1 MPSQRRMRALMYIV
15 LAGVVTLL
23 FFTSQ
28 ARHSRDADFYSK
40 TVDALGSKSRG
51 NDKSHQAP
59 IRHDRDADGDIDNE
73 DAKMAQEM
81 ADRLKQAEKKAKEN
95 ANAKAPN
102 KPDAPRA
109 VIGVGSAAGGQHKGV
124 PDEEGQ
130 VKETAEEHEI
140 EVELNTILKK
150 SPVVIFS
157 KSYCPYSKLAK
168 GILLDK
174 YVIEPTPHVVELDLH
189 PLGPQIQARLG
200 EMTGRRTV
208 PNIMIYGKSIGGGD
222 DISALDKEKKLAGKI
237 TSLGGHRIK
246 ATERFESGPK
256 AG

>member
-1 MPSQRRMRALMYIV
+1 MPSPRRMRALMYIV

-28 ARHSRDADFYSK
+28 ARHSRDADFYSR

-51 NDKSHQAP
+51 NDKSHQVV
-59 IRHDRDADGDIDNE
+59 ISHDHDADGDIDGD
-73 DAKMAQEM
+73 DAKMAKEM

-102 KPDAPRA
+102 KPDAPGA

-124 PDEEGQ
+124 PDEDGK

-150 SPVVIFS
+150 SPGKNTEPCPSLRISDLLTPPPQSHHLFEIILPIFEAR
-157 KSYCPYSKLAK
+157 KR
-168 GILLDK
+168 
-174 YVIEPTPHVVELDLH
+174 H
-189 PLGPQIQARLG
+189 PAR
-200 EMTGRRTV
+200 
-208 PNIMIYGKSIGGGD
+208 
-222 DISALDKEKKLAGKI
+222 
-237 TSLGGHRIK
+237 
-246 ATERFESGPK
+246 
-256 AG
+256 